1 MLDFQH
7 WPASSD
13 FLDQLKNIYPST
25 KEVASTPFRVL
36 EKAGTLTL
44 RKYSAEN
51 PHKLPILLLPS
62 VINRYFVLDLLPE
75 KSLIRSYL
83 QNGHDVYM
91 IDWGVPH
98 SHEQYLSFENLLNVY
113 VDFLLAKV
121 FQEAGGE
128 KLHIVGHCLGGT
140 IGLLLANLNPD
151 RFASLSLLTAP
162 VNFSDDDKLSRWARY
177 PDFDL
182 EAFIEA
188 YGNVP
193 WFLLQSSFIALRPTQ
208 LLSKTRHYLAKSK
221 DNRFL
226 RNFWAMES
234 WSNDNVNLRAKCFY
248 LLLKE
253 LYRENALS
261 EGRIILQGR
270 RIDLSQLT
278 LPIFTLIADH
288 DHIVSK
294 NSHLRLEMVP
304 LVENFETVVVEGGHV
319 GALIGGRSQKFL
331 WPKMIEWMDDCG
343 K

>member
-13 FLDQLKNIYPST
+13 FLDQLKNIYPSIN
-25 KEVASTPFRVL
+25 EVASTPFRVL
-36 EKAGTLTL
+36 ETAGSLTL
-44 RKYSAEN
+44 RKYSADSAS
-51 PHKLPILLLPS
+51 KLPILLLPS
-62 VINRYFVLDLLPE
+62 VINRSFVLDLLPE
-75 KSLIRSYL
+75 KSLIKSYL

-98 SHEQYLSFENLLNVY
+98 SHEQYLSFENLLSIY
-113 VDFLLAKV
+113 VDFLLTKV
-121 FQEAGGE
+121 FQDSEE
-128 KLHIVGHCLGGT
+128 QKLHIVGHCLGGT
-140 IGLLLANLNPD
+140 IGLVLANINPD
-151 RFASLSLLTAP
+151 RFASISLLTAP
-162 VNFSDDDKLSRWARY
+162 VNFSDDDKLSRWARH
-177 PDFDL
+177 PEFDL

-193 WFLLQSSFIALRPTQ
+193 WFLLQSSFIALKPTQ
-208 LLSKTRHYLAKSK
+208 LLSKARQYLTKSK

-234 WSNDNVNLRAKCFY
+234 WSNDNVNLRARCFY
-248 LLLKE
+248 LLLKD

-261 EGRIILQGR
+261 AGRVSLQGR

-288 DHIVSK
+288 DHIVAK
-294 NSHLRLEMVP
+294 NSHLRSEMVP
-304 LVENFETVVVEGGHV
+304 LVKKFEKVVVEGGHV
-319 GALIGGRSQKFL
+319 GALLGGRSQKVL
-331 WPKMIEWMDDCG
+331 WPKMIEWMDNCE